1 MIFSQSRILW
11 AFDVLPIVE
20 NGVEYIPGADDF
32 TIGLVSRPANLKYRL
47 VPRTENVKDLINMDA
62 ERAAA
67 DVAVFD

>member
-1 MIFSQSRILW
+1 M
-11 AFDVLPIVE
+11 LPIVE